1 MVAGIH
7 GAQAQQYTPE
17 VLSFPAGTQEIR
29 KAAPKGFCFLDRHLR
44 AHRAAWE
51 YAQSQTGGDPLVAV
65 VATCEGL
72 GDGETFW
79 LTALFV
85 LSAEAD
91 LSRDEVLLNAESIM
105 AVADGPLHL
114 DPERAV
120 SESMRRFKT
129 TVELDIASVRIDD
142 VFVDIGTDQN
152 RKTLYMLG
160 MTPLRD
166 MILRSFTLHPIT
178 SESEI
183 GGSLWLHAELLGSV
197 RRNTP
202 GWSLDDAK

>member
-1 MVAGIH
+1 M
-7 GAQAQQYTPE
+7 
-17 VLSFPAGTQEIR
+17 
-29 KAAPKGFCFLDRHLR
+29 
-44 AHRAAWE
+44 
-51 YAQSQTGGDPLVAV
+51 
-65 VATCEGL
+65 